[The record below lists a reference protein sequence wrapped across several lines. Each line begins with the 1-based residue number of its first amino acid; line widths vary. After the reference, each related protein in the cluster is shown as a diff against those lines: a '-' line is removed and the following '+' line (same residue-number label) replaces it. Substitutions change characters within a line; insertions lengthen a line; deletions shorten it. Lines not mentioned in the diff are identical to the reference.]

1 MNFQNTNSLN
11 VRLNLLS
18 GNLLP
23 MINRDSSFPFFWKMH
38 SVFVWI
44 IHFILI
50 IAIISGCIYVPIEKA
65 LDGMLAIV
73 IFTEI
78 LFAVLRIFIRK
89 NLAYKLIQ
97 KLNEILH
104 IADEVMNNVVIA
116 TFKPIKIP
124 INFYLSSG
132 LVSIIVWSCIH
143 FVLIFEK
150 NLFYYEDY
158 RMPAAFS
165 EQPFSFRIFLLGDLF
180 ILIVLVYMYIKKVSV
195 EVYIM
200 HLVLMVT
207 AQYRYIA
214 IKIAMVLQEKNEEN
228 KSRTEHSPEHY
239 WKKEKQIKALCR
251 HHNDVIY
258 LTLLLKELLSLNFS
272 LMYVMSVFRFC
283 FIGILFTSI
292 TSTTFGEAISIVV
305 YTSGATVQLYILCSC
320 VQQLLDASTE
330 LTDKAFHENWY
341 LLESSTKHIF
351 ILIIMANNLECRIAT
366 FKNFNFSLS
375 SFMTI
380 LNQSYTIAILFL
392 KMK

>member
-195 EVYIM
+195 E
-200 HLVLMVT
+200 
-207 AQYRYIA
+207 
-214 IKIAMVLQEKNEEN
+214 
-228 KSRTEHSPEHY
+228 
-239 WKKEKQIKALCR
+239 
-251 HHNDVIY
+251 
-258 LTLLLKELLSLNFS
+258 
-272 LMYVMSVFRFC
+272 
-283 FIGILFTSI
+283 I

-320 VQQLLDASTE
+320 VQQLLDAFIFFYVNYNLPATFNSE
-330 LTDKAFHENWY
+330 PFSSSAMI
-341 LLESSTKHIF
+341 SSTTLKIVGTIYLFLKKFGMDVYMMH
-351 ILIIMANNLECRIAT
+351 LVLMLTAQYRYTAT
-366 FKNFNFSLS
+366 KL
-375 SFMTI
+375 
-380 LNQSYTIAILFL
+380 AILFRDPQIYNESRKEHYPMENRQTERELRKLCLQQNIVL
-392 KMK
+392 KYV